1 MKPPGNFVHQGLGA
15 SKKARIQTERLAG
28 RWFAVAALVLW
39 AIRGMLHVNIFADI
53 ISLSWAVWLDYAA
66 TALLV
71 ALASYFAG
79 FVIARMIIW
88 RYVRDLRRER
98 LRTKK

>member
-1 MKPPGNFVHQGLGA
+1 MKLRRNFVHQRLGA
-15 SKKARIQTERLAG
+15 SKKARTRTERLAG
-28 RWFAVAALVLW
+28 RWFAGGALVLW
-39 AIRGMLHVNIFADI
+39 AIRGMHRVDIFVDI
-53 ISLSWAVWLDYAA
+53 LNFNRAVWLDYAA
-66 TALLV
+66 TAFLV
-71 ALASYFAG
+71 ALAGYFAG